1 MIGFLLGLGVLAGF
15 AAVNTE
21 HRSDVSFGFFSF
33 QQVPV
38 FLSLLVA
45 FIAGALFVLPLAL
58 RRGRRMRDAE
68 LANAATEGQVRA
80 AVAARARRRRDR
92 GKDAVESLPAPAGEA
107 ADEEAGGEGPLG
119 LASPEGSAAPSA
131 SAGTRKTRP
140 RRTPAKGAA
149 RKGGRGAR
157 GGSRGAS

>member
-1 MIGFLLGLGVLAGF
+1 MVPWRMIGFLLGLGVLTGF
-15 AAVNTE
+15 AAVNIE

-80 AVAARARRRRDR
+80 AVAARAKRRRDR
-92 GKDAVESLPAPAGEA
+92 GKDAVESLPASGEA
-107 ADEEAGGEGPLG
+107 ADEEPLG
-119 LASPEGSAAPSA
+119 LASPEESAVPSA
-131 SAGTRKTRP
+131 SAGTRNKRP
-140 RRTPAKGAA
+140 RRTPAKAAA
-149 RKGGRGAR
+149 RKGGRGTR
-157 GGSRGAS
+157 GGARGAS